1 MNSQPFGSIVKP
13 NNYNKL
19 LTSPDS
25 RASDEVLTIVDD
37 NIYDPVCTGGR
48 PNHPPPPRPLGRN
61 GNVVHNENVEKVL
74 NRENK
79 LNDLDSRAQEL
90 HSGAKVFVNQAGKLK
105 RKVWWRNFKMW
116 VILGIVILTIIF
128 IIIISAVTA

>member
-37 NIYDPVCTGGR
+37 NIYDPG
-48 PNHPPPPRPLGRN
+48 
-61 GNVVHNENVEKVL
+61 KYSS
-74 NRENK
+74 NK
-79 LNDLDSRAQEL
+79 F
-90 HSGAKVFVNQAGKLK
+90 G
-105 RKVWWRNFKMW
+105 
-116 VILGIVILTIIF
+116 IL
-128 IIIISAVTA
+128 

>member
-1 MNSQPFGSIVKP
+1 MILVNTPATNLVSFRL
-13 NNYNKL
+13 YNFI
-19 LTSPDS
+19 T
-25 RASDEVLTIVDD
+25 
-37 NIYDPVCTGGR
+37 VCTGGR

-61 GNVVHNENVEKVL
+61 GNVVHNENVKQVQDQVNDVAFIAKQNIEKVL

-105 RKVWWRNFKMW
+105 RKVR
-116 VILGIVILTIIF
+116 
-128 IIIISAVTA
+128 A

>member
-1 MNSQPFGSIVKP
+1 M
-13 NNYNKL
+13 YNFI
-19 LTSPDS
+19 T
-25 RASDEVLTIVDD
+25 
-37 NIYDPVCTGGR
+37 VCTGGR

-61 GNVVHNENVEKVL
+61 GNVVHNENVKQVQDQVNDVAFIAKQNIEKVL

-105 RKVWWRNFKMW
+105 RKVRAWP
-116 VILGIVILTIIF
+116 
-128 IIIISAVTA
+128 